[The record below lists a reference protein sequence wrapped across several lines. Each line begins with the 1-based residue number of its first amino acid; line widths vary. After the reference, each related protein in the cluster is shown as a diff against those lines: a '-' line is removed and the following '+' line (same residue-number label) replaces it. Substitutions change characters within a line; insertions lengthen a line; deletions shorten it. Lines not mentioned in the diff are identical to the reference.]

1 MTTTTPLDR
10 MVREPDVLQDG
21 MTVAIHDRLTL
32 NNVITGRGR
41 SSTWKNGRDF
51 RRVQERNERRGQRVR
66 VQPVKR
72 GFQ

>member
-1 MTTTTPLDR
+1 MTTTKELDR
-10 MVREPDVLQDG
+10 MVREPEVLQDG
-21 MTVAIHDRLTL
+21 MTVAQHDRATL
-32 NNVITGRGR
+32 RNVIEGKGR